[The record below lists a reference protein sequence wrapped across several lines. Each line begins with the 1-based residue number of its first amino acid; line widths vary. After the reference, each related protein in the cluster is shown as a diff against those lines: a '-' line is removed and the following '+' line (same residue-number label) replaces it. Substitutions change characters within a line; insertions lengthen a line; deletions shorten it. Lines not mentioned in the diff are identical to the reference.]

1 MSLPTVLIT
10 GFEPFG
16 GDALNPSLEV
26 VRQLDGS
33 VVDDSLRL
41 QALELPCVFG
51 RSLELLLATVDELRP
66 AAVLAL
72 GLAGGRSEVS
82 VERVAINIDDA
93 RIADN
98 AGAQPIDQPIVP
110 DGPAAC
116 FTTLPLKAIVAALR
130 AAGVP
135 AVVSQTAGTFVCN
148 HVFYGLMHHA
158 ARHHPALKAGFI
170 HLPWLPQQAAR
181 QPQPQPSM
189 GLDTM
194 LVAVRL
200 AAVTA
205 LRASHD
211 ARLPGGALH

>member
-1 MSLPTVLIT
+1 M
-10 GFEPFG
+10 
-16 GDALNPSLEV
+16 NPSLEV

-93 RIADN
+93 RIPDN
-98 AGAQPIDQPIVP
+98 AGAQPIDQPIAP
-110 DGPAAC
+110 DGPAAY
-116 FTTLPLKAIVAALR
+116 FTTLPLKAIVASLR

-135 AVVSQTAGTFVCN
+135 AAVSQTAGTFVCN

-158 ARHHPALKAGFI
+158 ERHHPGMKAGFM
-170 HLPWLPQQAAR
+170 HLPWLPRQAAR
-181 QPQPQPSM
+181 QPQPTPSM
-189 GLDTM
+189 ALDTM
-194 LVAVRL
+194 LAAVRV
-200 AAVTA
+200 AARIT
-205 LRASHD
+205 LRETEDH
-211 ARLPGGALH
+211 RLPGGALH